1 MVRRLSPFLLILSV
15 YSITSIVVVVTAT
28 TAEYHYDDDDNDEG
42 GTGGDYDEYVKEVL
56 QEDDHH
62 HHSGGNE
69 YFHEDSYYE
78 AQHTQ
83 QRLEE
88 ERIADEQANR
98 IRVERERAFQAE
110 LDQMS
115 ADQQAAA
122 LKQKKMDAKV
132 VHSIL
137 KAVEQNELY
146 KVLGIRNWDL
156 KIPAREWR
164 VAGWSVTLPGLTVK
178 ETTMKDI
185 RRAYRTRA
193 MLVHPDKNK
202 DGRAQQA
209 FIAVEE
215 TASIL
220 SDHTLRAEYDR
231 HRQAVRRERRQVQ
244 LAMVSEVTE
253 TVVGTTMGTLKAAHR
268 LLGPFATPVIIL
280 GALIA

>member
-1 MVRRLSPFLLILSV
+1 MMMMG
-15 YSITSIVVVVTAT
+15 VVVVVVVA
-28 TAEYHYDDDDNDEG
+28 ADDESSYNNNNNDSS
-42 GTGGDYDEYVKEVL
+42 GDYDEYVKEVL
-56 QEDDHH
+56 EDDQSNDSHYKT
-62 HHSGGNE
+62 NE
-69 YFHEDSYYE
+69 YYYEDSYYE
-78 AQHTQ
+78 TQQTQ

-88 ERIADEQANR
+88 ERIAQEQADR
-98 IRVERERAFQAE
+98 IRADRERAFQVE
-110 LDQMS
+110 LDKMN

-122 LKQKKMDAKV
+122 LKQKKLDAKV
-132 VHSIL
+132 VNSIL
-137 KAVEQNELY
+137 KAVERNELY
-146 KVLGIRNWDL
+146 KVLGIRNWDW
-156 KIPAREWR
+156 KIPAREWN
-164 VAGWSVTLPGLTVK
+164 VAGFSITLPGVTVK

-193 MLVHPDKNK
+193 MRVHPDKNK

-220 SDHTLRAEYDR
+220 SDQNLRAEYDR

-244 LAMVSEVTE
+244 LALMSEVTE
-253 TVVGTTMGTLKAAHR
+253 TVLGTTMGTLKAAHK

>member
-1 MVRRLSPFLLILSV
+1 M
-15 YSITSIVVVVTAT
+15 TAT

>member
-62 HHSGGNE
+62 HHSGNE

-88 ERIADEQANR
+88 ERIAEEQANR

-110 LDQMS
+110 LDKMT

-146 KVLGIRNWDL
+146 KVLGIRNWDW

-164 VAGWSVTLPGLTVK
+164 VAGWSVTLPGVTVK

-244 LAMVSEVTE
+244 LALVSEVTE